1 MSCLVRFEQTYF
13 ILNISL
19 YNLLSSGAE
28 GVIKTGTHTFKG
40 LIALIFMEKLRKF
53 LASLFLVSEKNEGV
67 NE

>member
-1 MSCLVRFEQTYF
+1 LHLEQR
-13 ILNISL
+13 
-19 YNLLSSGAE
+19 

-53 LASLFLVSEKNEGV
+53 LASLFLISEENEGV